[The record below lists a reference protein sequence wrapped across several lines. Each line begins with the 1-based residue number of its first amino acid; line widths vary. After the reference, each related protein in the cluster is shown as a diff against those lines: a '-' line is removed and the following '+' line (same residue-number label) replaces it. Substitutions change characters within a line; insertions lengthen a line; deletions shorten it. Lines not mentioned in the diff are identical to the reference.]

1 MLLGSATAV
10 ATFTTASPAAAQVAA
25 GAYGG
30 TAGGNI
36 VAVSAVN
43 VPGTLQVANVAV
55 APTNAAVSS
64 TGGIPNAASKT
75 SDSYARAAN
84 LDAQLVNGMIP
95 LNNLIVSASQSAP
108 PDNLTAKTANLLSVP
123 ADPLLNAT
131 VANASANARWL
142 GAQCVPVGTD
152 ISHAT
157 STLATANVLTGTPV
171 ASGAVVSVVNGSGG
185 PVTSDSAIGL
195 VNVAGQANEGVASTQ
210 ADQITGVVL
219 FKGSA
224 MELTINVLAPPKIT
238 AIATGKPGTASVAYT
253 EPVLQIVQ
261 GGKIVA
267 TLDAKT
273 ANTSFTIP
281 ALATI
286 SIGKLTSSVAAD
298 GTSATGSASLLEIAI
313 GVSPLPLNVATVEIA
328 PSTVTAKVPSGG
340 VYCPPATNPLS
351 EFHKDASAAQVGPG
365 QEFNYTVSVPNRG
378 SCPLVSVVVK
388 DTVTAPAG
396 TTFVSSV
403 PAPTSNN
410 STSTGFSF
418 VYDLPTLQPN
428 ETVNI
433 QITLRAP
440 ANLVNGAPFSNTAS
454 VSGLC
459 QGAAPNTP
467 PFTATS
473 TINAPTGFV
482 PGFNGCHLDDSNKA
496 ADHTKVFVGET
507 FNYYIH
513 VFNDG
518 NQSCSGVTITD
529 KVPANTTFVSA
540 TDGGTLSGNIV
551 TWHLGTLGSGGSR
564 SVVLQVKANPV
575 PANTTLPNVAVISS
589 SSEHPITVTAGGPAV
604 TGISVLAAP
613 NLPTSGA
620 NHGGG
625 PLPVTGGQPLAPY
638 GLGMLIA
645 GFVFWGWR
653 RRAHGCA
660 SLDPEKQWRVR
671 S

>member
-1 MLLGSATAV
+1 MRFHLAGRLVATTALLVGSATAV
-10 ATFTTASPAAAQVAA
+10 ATFTSASPAAAQVAA

-43 VPGTLQVANVAV
+43 VPGTLQVANLDL

-75 SDSYARAAN
+75 SDSFAYAAN
-84 LDAQLVNGMIP
+84 LNAQLINGMIP
-95 LNNLIVSASQSAP
+95 LNNLIVSAQQSAP
-108 PDNLTAKTANLLSVP
+108 PDNLTAKTANALTVP

-131 VANASANARWL
+131 VADAAANARWL
-142 GAQCVPVGTD
+142 GAQCIPVGTD
-152 ISHAT
+152 IAHST
-157 STLATANVLTGTPV
+157 STVATANVLTGTP
-171 ASGAVVSVVNGSGG
+171 AAAGGVVSVVNNSGG

-195 VNVAGQANEGVASTQ
+195 VNVAGQANEGVSSTQ

-219 FKGSA
+219 LKGTA
-224 MELTINVLAPPKIT
+224 NEVDINVLAPPKIT
-238 AIATGKPGTASVAYT
+238 AIATGKPGTASVSYT

-273 ANTSFTIP
+273 ADTSFSIP

-286 SIGKLTSSVAAD
+286 SIGQLTSTVAAN
-298 GTSATGSASLLEIAI
+298 GTTATGSASLLKIALGI
-313 GVSPLPLNVATVEIA
+313 SPLPLNVATVEVA
-328 PSTVTAKVPSGG
+328 PSTVSATVPAGG

-365 QEFNYTVSVPNRG
+365 QQFNYTITVPNRG
-378 SCPLVSVVVK
+378 SCPLVNVVVK

-396 TTFVSSV
+396 TTIVGSV
-403 PAPTSNN
+403 PPAT
-410 STSTGFSF
+410 STSGLSL

-433 QITLRAP
+433 QLTMMAP
-440 ANLVNGAPFSNTAS
+440 ANLVNGAQFTNTAS

-459 QGAAPNTP
+459 QGAAPGTT
-467 PFTATS
+467 PFTANS

-507 FNYYIH
+507 FNYYVH

-518 NQSCSGVTITD
+518 KQSCGAVTVTD

-540 TDGGTLSGNIV
+540 TDGGVLSNGVV
-551 TWHLGTLGSGGSR
+551 TWNLGTLASGASR
-564 SVVLQVKANPV
+564 SVVLQVKADAV

-589 SSEHPITVTAGGPAV
+589 PSEHPVTVTAGGPAV
-604 TGISVLAAP
+604 TGISVLSAP
-613 NLPTSGA
+613 DLPTAGNS
-620 NHGGG
+620 GGG
-625 PLPVTGGQPLAPY
+625 PLPVTGGQPWAPY
-638 GLGMLIA
+638 GLAFLVA
-645 GFVFWGWR
+645 GFALWGWR
-653 RRAHGCA
+653 RRANG
-660 SLDPEKQWRVR
+660 LI
-671 S
+671 